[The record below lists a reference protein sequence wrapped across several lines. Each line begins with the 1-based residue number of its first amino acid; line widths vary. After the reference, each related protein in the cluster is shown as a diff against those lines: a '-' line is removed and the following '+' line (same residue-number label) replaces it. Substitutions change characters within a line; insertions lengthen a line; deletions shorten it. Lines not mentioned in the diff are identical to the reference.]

1 MKVRRLLLLS
11 VLVYALLIL
20 GLASANGVI
29 IASSIPLVIHLT
41 AALIYAPQ
49 NLQLHVNRT
58 LSTDRVSQGVPV
70 TVTVSIINRGSHLEE
85 VVVEDVLPDNL
96 NVMEGTPCVRVE
108 MSPGQSVNLEYT
120 VRGVRGRYAF
130 RDIKVRASDRLGL
143 FHRQAV
149 LHAPAHLIIL
159 PRVTWLRRVSIRPLQ
174 THGYA
179 GPVPA
184 RSGGSGVD
192 FFGVREYQ
200 LGDPMRWI
208 NWRLS
213 ARHPHAFFTNEFEQ
227 ERIADVGLILDA
239 RQRSEVRVNG
249 QSLFE
254 HGVSATA
261 SLANVFLNDGNRVG
275 LLVYGG
281 FLDWVFPGYGKMQRE
296 RILQAL
302 ARAEPGESMIFD
314 RLDFIPTRFFPA
326 RSQIVLVSP
335 LWEEDLPILIRLR
348 ARGYQLLVISQDPVS
363 FETKVLGSDPMA
375 SLATRIARLERTL
388 LIRKGHQIGIQ
399 IVNWQVDQPF
409 DHAVHATL
417 GRIPLWFRAVGLGL
431 RG

>member
-1 MKVRRLLLLS
+1 M
-11 VLVYALLIL
+11 LVYALLIL

-41 AALIYAPQ
+41 AALFYAPQ
-49 NLQLHVNRT
+49 NLQLQVIRT
-58 LSTDRVSQGVPV
+58 LSADRVSQGIPV
-70 TVTVSIINRGSHLEE
+70 IVTVSITNHGSHLEE
-85 VVVEDVLPDNL
+85 VLLEDVVPDTL
-96 NVMEGTPCVRVE
+96 EVTEGNPRFLTE
-108 MSPGQSVNLEYT
+108 ISPGHTIMLEYT
-120 VRGVRGRYAF
+120 VCGKRGWHVF
-130 RDIKVRASDRLGL
+130 QDVKVRASDRMGL
-143 FHRQAV
+143 FHRQTII
-149 LHAPAHLIIL
+149 HAPARLVIL
-159 PRVTWLRRVSIRPLQ
+159 PEITWLRRVSIRPLQ

-184 RSGGSGVD
+184 RLGGSGVD

-254 HGVSATA
+254 HAVHATA
-261 SLANVFLNDGNRVG
+261 SLANIFLNDGNRVG
-275 LLVYGG
+275 LLVYGR

-296 RILQAL
+296 RILQSL

-314 RLDFIPTRFFPA
+314 RLDYIPTRFFPT

-335 LWEEDLPILIRLR
+335 LWAEDLPILIRLR

-363 FETKVLGSDPMA
+363 FEAKALGSDPMA

-388 LIRKGHQIGIQ
+388 LIRKAHQIGIQ

-417 GRIPLWFRAVGLGL
+417 GRLPHWFRAVGLGL